1 MLKELLELEEPPN
14 QVIMIDL
21 DEAVMVG
28 CSKHMRSVAGHY
40 MDKDKRKGQNYEV
53 ICGDAIDYME
63 KAKVS
68 FMMDNMKYMATY
80 GHCFTYFLEISHIF
94 SHRSVVKRLTLFS
107 ET

>member
-1 MLKELLELEEPPN
+1 MLKELLELEKPPN
-14 QVIMIDL
+14 QVVMIDL

-28 CSKHMRSVAGHY
+28 CSKHMRSVSGHY

-68 FMMDNMKYMATY
+68 FMMDNMKYITAIVL
-80 GHCFTYFLEISHIF
+80 HISLKYPIFFHIDPW
-94 SHRSVVKRLTLFS
+94 
-107 ET
+107 

>member
-1 MLKELLELEEPPN
+1 MLKELLELEKPPT

-28 CSKHMRSVAGHY
+28 CAKHMRSVSGHY

-53 ICGDAIDYME
+53 ICGDAIAYME

-68 FMMDNMKYMATY
+68 FTIDNKKYITAI
-80 GHCFTYFLEISHIF
+80 ISHISLKYPIF
-94 SHRSVVKRLTLFS
+94 LHRSMVKRLTLFL

>member
-14 QVIMIDL
+14 QIIMIDL
-21 DEAVMVG
+21 DEEVMVG

-53 ICGDAIDYME
+53 ICGDAIAYME

-68 FMMDNMKYMATY
+68 FMIDNMKYITVIILHISLKY
-80 GHCFTYFLEISHIF
+80 PIFL
-94 SHRSVVKRLTLFS
+94 HRSVVKRLISFL